1 MGMNDSVVAVL
12 EEMFS
17 DGDPLD
23 AAKVAE
29 AVIGYCH
36 AQQLRAFHQVFVE
49 SELGADPDGVVVD
62 PTPPEIA
69 CAMLWSPGAASS
81 MVDVAV
87 DVVED
92 LPVLLTALAEGRIDL
107 VKVREITR
115 ATLGLEPGARGA
127 LVERAIDYA
136 ATRTVSR
143 VRPWLTRQ
151 VDRIDADAA
160 ERRRRKARKCRRVS
174 LIPEPDGMATLSAY
188 LTAEEATACMNAIR
202 AKATTIA
209 GSRAASQAD
218 VFIHLLT
225 GITPAQ
231 QVPIAVIMT
240 DDGAEIEGYGPIA
253 DAHADDLLRRLES
266 PSAIIRLT
274 PPQCRIGYA
283 PTVKMR
289 RYVQTRDRH
298 CRFPGCGRPARS
310 CDLDHIVPYPTG
322 ATDVANLQALCRY
335 HHRIKTHTG
344 WRVERGPNNTTI
356 WISPR
361 GKRYTSRPDDP

>member
-1 MGMNDSVVAVL
+1 MNDLVVAVL

-17 DGDPLD
+17 DEDPLKV
-23 AAKVAE
+23 AKAAE

-36 AQQLRAFHQVFVE
+36 AQQLQAFHQVFVE

-69 CAMLWSPGAASS
+69 CAMVWTPGAASS

-92 LPVLLTALAEGRIDL
+92 LPVLLAALADGRLDL

-115 ATLGLEPGARGA
+115 ATLGLAPADRQA
-127 LVERAIDYA
+127 VVERAIDYA
-136 ATRTVSR
+136 TTRTRSQL
-143 VRPWLTRQ
+143 RPWLTRQ
-151 VDRIDADAA
+151 VDRIDPDAA
-160 ERRRRKARKCRRVS
+160 ERRRKKARKCRKVS

-188 LTAEEATACMNAIR
+188 LTAEEATACMESIRVRSNNIQGNRDAIR
-202 AKATTIA
+202 A
-209 GSRAASQAD
+209 D
-218 VFIHLLT
+218 MFIELLT
-225 GITPAQ
+225 GITPAE
-231 QVPIAVIMT
+231 QVPVAVIMT

-253 DAHADDLLRRLES
+253 DAHADELLRRLEL

-274 PPQCRIGYA
+274 MPQLQAGYL
-283 PTVKMR
+283 PTLKMR

-298 CRFPGCGRPARS
+298 CRFPGCRRPARN
-310 CDLDHIVPYPTG
+310 CDLDHIVPWPAG
-322 ATDVANLQALCRY
+322 PTDVANLQALCRY
-335 HHRIKTHTG
+335 HHRIKTHSR
-344 WRVERGPNNTTI
+344 WRVERGPNNTTT

>member
-1 MGMNDSVVAVL
+1 MNESVVAVL

-17 DGDPLD
+17 DGDPLER
-23 AAKVAE
+23 AKAAE

-36 AQQLRAFHQVFVE
+36 AQQLQAFHQVFVE

-62 PTPPEIA
+62 PTSPEIA
-69 CAMLWSPGAASS
+69 CAMVWSPGAASS

-87 DVVED
+87 DVVQD
-92 LPVLLTALAEGRIDL
+92 LPVLLAALADGRLDL

-115 ATLGLEPGARGA
+115 ATCELSPADRQA
-127 LVERAIDYA
+127 LAERAIEFA
-136 ATRTVSR
+136 ATRTR
-143 VRPWLTRQ
+143 GQLRPWLTRQ

-160 ERRRRKARKCRRVS
+160 ERRRKKARTCRKVS

-188 LTAEEATACMNAIR
+188 LTAEEATACMESIRVRSNNIQGNREAIR
-202 AKATTIA
+202 A
-209 GSRAASQAD
+209 D
-218 VFIHLLT
+218 MFIELLT
-225 GITPAQ
+225 GITPAE
-231 QVPIAVIMT
+231 QVPVAVIMT

-253 DAHADDLLRRLES
+253 DTHADELLRRLEL

-274 PPQCRIGYA
+274 LPQLQAGYM
-283 PTVKMR
+283 PNLKLR
-289 RYVQTRDRH
+289 RYVRTRDRH
-298 CRFPGCGRPARS
+298 CRFPGCRRPARN
-310 CDLDHIVPYPTG
+310 CDLDHIVPWPAGPTD
-322 ATDVANLQALCRY
+322 ADNLQPLCRY
-335 HHRIKTHTG
+335 HHRIKTHSG